1 MKKKSIN
8 SPLTKQKKKMDNC
21 LNKNLSINIS
31 SLPSYLFYPF
41 PNSKLT
47 QRLPWKSTNLSPL
60 LPWISSKNQLG
71 GSVDRWEGST
81 DARCAGLP
89 GGERETGGR
98 RERNG
103 GWRSRGGP
111 AAEQIPGLIDGTTGA
126 LDFPRVARA
135 FPSFP
140 LTPRSHPHPPSRL
153 SSVTHDPGAVVHP
166 SGCGKAQEGPG
177 RATRE
182 QLCHWAVVR
191 VTWPRDFLPSVLHGA
206 ALPAVISA
214 TSHQF
219 NPRGGEDIS
228 SPRVRDIFFGD
239 FFSLP
244 RKGVCVCVC
253 VRPLAVSSL
262 YLE

>member
-1 MKKKSIN
+1 M
-8 SPLTKQKKKMDNC
+8 QGV
-21 LNKNLSINIS
+21 
-31 SLPSYLFYPF
+31 
-41 PNSKLT
+41 
-47 QRLPWKSTNLSPL
+47 
-60 LPWISSKNQLG
+60 LG
-71 GSVDRWEGST
+71 CQGEREREG
-81 DARCAGLP
+81 G
-89 GGERETGGR
+89 GGERER
-98 RERNG
+98 SG

-244 RKGVCVCVC
+244 RKGVCVCV
-253 VRPLAVSSL
+253 RAPSL
-262 YLE
+262 YLLCISSNNVGRYVATNVVEKNGLSEGTIEEAMEEYTKFISQLSLPLLLAFEEFWNSFVVNT